1 MRKTA
6 FLFILGLSAA
16 MRTAQAQD
24 PAGAPVTA
32 QAQAAVPPAAASAS
46 ASAAAGT
53 RCIDVEVQNVRPLQG
68 WLMLAAYGS
77 AEAYGKQPMANGRVP
92 AGEATTRLSL
102 CGISGDVLAITLFQD
117 LDGDG
122 KMGRN
127 LFGLPLEP
135 WGSSGKP
142 GPYGPSWETGKV
154 TLDGSPVTVRLSS

>member
-1 MRKTA
+1 MA
-6 FLFILGLSAA
+6 LA
-16 MRTAQAQD
+16 AQAQET
-24 PAGAPVTA
+24 P
-32 QAQAAVPPAAASAS
+32 QAQDIATVPAVSAS
-46 ASAAAGT
+46 ASSAAAT
-53 RCIDVEVQNVRPLQG
+53 RCIDIEVQNVRPLQG
-68 WLMLAAYGS
+68 LLMLAAYGS